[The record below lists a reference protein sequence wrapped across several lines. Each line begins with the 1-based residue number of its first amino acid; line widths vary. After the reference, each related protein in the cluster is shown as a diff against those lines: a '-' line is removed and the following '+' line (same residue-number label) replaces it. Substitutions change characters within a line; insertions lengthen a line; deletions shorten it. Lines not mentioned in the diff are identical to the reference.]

1 MIEKAILENLKK
13 TRIHLFGHVLEKHS
27 FSLACTVARYIIQ
40 KTTKKSVYTM
50 AASLAFKVYYWVA
63 GMTAPALYAAN
74 MHYNDKLRQKFPNSY
89 SVQLDS
95 YEPASRWN
103 DAVYCAGKSL
113 GLALIWPLVLGD
125 MTLTG
130 FQTRHMRS
138 LICPGYRYSFA
149 PGETSQFYDSLFENK
164 STSDTL

>member
-1 MIEKAILENLKK
+1 
-13 TRIHLFGHVLEKHS
+13 
-27 FSLACTVARYIIQ
+27 
-40 KTTKKSVYTM
+40 M

-74 MHYNDKLRQKFPNSY
+74 MHYNAKLRQKFPNSY

-125 MTLTG
+125 VTLTG

-138 LICPGYRYSFA
+138 LICPAYRYSYT
-149 PGETSQFYDSLFENK
+149 PGEASQFYDSLFENK